1 MDRTRGPDYA
11 RAAAPSAPVSNAAAR
26 QLRSNRTLAAAFSG
40 GDDLCDTDDDE
51 DTPPPPT
58 NQRTGKSSEE
68 EKEKEQVDEDCNI
81 CCAIVE
87 SELDQKAWGSLGGK
101 KPAVLKGKKSM
112 QKKKPPSSSRRP
124 RKSGL
129 PDCSNKGCTRA
140 ASNRRGLCRTCS
152 SGGTKKCSVPGCT
165 TNANVSILLLDCTS
179 VHFFTLQVLSVFREF
194 IRKICYK

>member
-68 EKEKEQVDEDCNI
+68 EKEKEEEEKDGEEQDE
-81 CCAIVE
+81 
-87 SELDQKAWGSLGGK
+87 GGK
-101 KPAVLKGKKSM
+101 EDTWDAALRGDCICVGTGAFFDKGTTPGVSGRPAFPLFAVI
-112 QKKKPPSSSRRP
+112 SSH
-124 RKSGL
+124 L
-129 PDCSNKGCTRA
+129 PG
-140 ASNRRGLCRTCS
+140 
-152 SGGTKKCSVPGCT
+152 
-165 TNANVSILLLDCTS
+165 
-179 VHFFTLQVLSVFREF
+179 
-194 IRKICYK
+194 